1 MKLEVTPV
9 FSYPIAET
17 IISDINGDNII
28 DRLKKEKYNSTNYS
42 ANNDE
47 DVDIF
52 ISENLNILQKFPRLN
67 KAIHH
72 ALRSYIHDVLEYRHV
87 DYQMTNSWGTITP
100 PGGKCQR
107 HMHSNSWISGI
118 YYPKM
123 HTDGGEIKFY
133 NPRTK
138 FLGFGSPNRTNL
150 FNSMEH
156 SYTPLEN
163 MLILFDSSLEHQITK
178 NLSNKDRHSIAFNV
192 FPIGHIGSG
201 DSQLTISIK

>member
-17 IISDINGDNII
+17 IISDVDGDNIV
-28 DRLKKEKYNSTNYS
+28 DRLKKEKYNSTYYS
-42 ANNDE
+42 LNNDE
-47 DVDIF
+47 NIDIY
-52 ISENLNILQKFPRLN
+52 ISKNLNILQKFPRLN
-67 KAIHH
+67 EKISD
-72 ALRSYIHDVLEYRHV
+72 ALRSYINDVLGYMHV
-87 DYQMTNSWGTITP
+87 DYQMTTSWGTITP

-123 HTDGGEIKFY
+123 HTDGGEIKFF
-133 NPRTK
+133 NPKTR
-138 FLGFGSPNRTNL
+138 FLSFGDPDTINL

-156 SYTPLEN
+156 SYSPIEN
-163 MLILFDSSLEHQITK
+163 MLILFDSSLHHEITK
-178 NLSNKDRHSIAFNV
+178 NLSNHDRHSIAFNV